1 MKNFI
6 TFSLVLFMAV
16 TTATAQEKP
25 ISKEKIH
32 ENKESE
38 DKYGY
43 TAAVKAGN
51 TIYVSGVAARG
62 PMNEAIPKVYNR
74 IAKILEKYGA
84 TMQNVVKE
92 TVFTTQYDELL
103 KYNDL
108 RKEFYKGDFPSATWV
123 QISRLF
129 TAEVV
134 LEVEVTAVLANK

>member
-1 MKNFI
+1 MKNLIALGIVF
-6 TFSLVLFMAV
+6 FVVVM
-16 TTATAQEKP
+16 TATAQEKA

-43 TAAVKAGN
+43 TAAVKTGN
-51 TIYVSGVAARG
+51 TIYVSGVAACG

-74 IAKILEKYGA
+74 ITKILEKYGA

-134 LEVEVTAVLANK
+134 LEVEVTAVVNPK